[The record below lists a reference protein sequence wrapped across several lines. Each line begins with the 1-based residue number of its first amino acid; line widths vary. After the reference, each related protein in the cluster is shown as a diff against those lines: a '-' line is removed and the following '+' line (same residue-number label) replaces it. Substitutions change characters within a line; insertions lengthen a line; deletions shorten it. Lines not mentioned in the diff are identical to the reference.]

1 VIRPLYLL
9 AFLFGGISDKGHDK
23 KSAFLQH
30 THRCLP
36 GRPTDYCHDGM
47 TQFIQFILQTHGAPE
62 HVTLSAPDRLLAPDE
77 LYRKETV
84 VFKSALGRHLSRVT
98 SDVDLSQVPASIQNP
113 IR

>member
-1 VIRPLYLL
+1 VKPTITLLEQGRWAYVIRPLYLL

-47 TQFIQFILQTHGAPE
+47 TQFIQFILQTHGAPNGGLQICLGLSL
-62 HVTLSAPDRLLAPDE
+62 VT
-77 LYRKETV
+77 
-84 VFKSALGRHLSRVT
+84 
-98 SDVDLSQVPASIQNP
+98 VDLSQVPASIQNP
-113 IR
+113 IWWPN